1 MANEEGKSN
10 HAAVKDDT
18 NLYTKQALQEVE
30 QFYRQNPQINKESHG
45 LNHVMA
51 VFHHSQ
57 AAIASCMPPL
67 SATEAMEVSIASLL
81 HDVDDV
87 KYFANSEIQYC
98 NAKSI
103 MKKVGIPES
112 SHHCILTMIDL
123 VSCSKNGNS
132 VPSFI
137 KETETYHLL
146 IPRWSD
152 RLEAVGKIGVVR
164 CYQYSI
170 ENDRP
175 LSSDQS
181 PRATS
186 VEQVWKCAT
195 PERFE
200 AYQARGGSSKDMISH
215 YYDKLLHVARPPKDS
230 VRTGAVADV
239 GDVGTRMGVG
249 AVVTRPTRRRRR
261 WRALPRPSRSRSRH
275 RHRVGTPAAGVAV
288 LQARP
293 GG

>member
-87 KYFANSEIQYC
+87 KYFANPEIQYC

-186 VEQVWKCAT
+186 IEQVWKCAT

-200 AYQARGGSSKDMISH
+200 AYQARGGSSNDMISH

-230 VRTGAVADV
+230 VRNHYLEEQAEKSVAPLIEV
-239 GDVGTRMGVG
+239 CLRF
-249 AVVTRPTRRRRR
+249 
-261 WRALPRPSRSRSRH
+261 
-275 RHRVGTPAAGVAV
+275 
-288 LQARP
+288 
-293 GG
+293 GGSGIVDEEYILGLCEWGR